1 LSDKKWR
8 TGSTG
13 GSSVKDPEI
22 IRSEVKKMSGSP
34 SPSPPSHPQFPLMHQ
49 PEISETP
56 KGMIQNLMNQ
66 TPKNILNNT
75 QYISTDS
82 KLIELPNVLKYA

>member
-1 LSDKKWR
+1 
-8 TGSTG
+8 
-13 GSSVKDPEI
+13 
-22 IRSEVKKMSGSP
+22 MSGSP

-82 KLIELPNVLKYA
+82 KLIELPNVLKYAQN